1 MRVSKRASAVAAIA
15 AVALVAAGCGGG
27 DDTEENSGNADKT
40 ANGAITIDGTQPAN
54 PLLPS
59 ATSETGGGDVLDFMW
74 TGLINYP
81 AGGGDPV
88 NAVAEDIGTTDAQTY
103 TVKIK
108 KGIKFHDGTEV
119 KAKNFVDAWNFTAYS
134 ENGQQQASFFSD
146 IDGYEAVHTE
156 DPDGEEGPQKAP
168 KPTTDKMSGLAVV
181 DDYTFT
187 VKLAAPNSIFPVK
200 LGYSAYFPM
209 PDSFFAAADKNEWG
223 KKPVGNGPVKF
234 VSWTDNVEIKLT
246 RFDDYTLDD
255 KVKIKDV
262 TVKLYQEDTAAYAEL
277 VANQLDFQ
285 QQVPSSSLAGE
296 KWKADLGARGLT
308 VDIPVMQII
317 AFPIYDKRYQ
327 NKDLRRAV
335 SLSIN
340 REEIAS
346 KIFFNTRKPATSWAA
361 PGTLGAT
368 GFDCTT
374 CKYDPEAAKAALQA
388 AGGFEGEMVIYYN
401 ADASH
406 KDWVEAA
413 ANSVATTLGIKVRA
427 EGMPTFAVFRQ
438 NIDGK
443 KMTGPYRAGW
453 QADYPNGE
461 NWLGPL
467 YVTGASSNDG
477 SYSNPQVDALYQEGS
492 RLADEK
498 AAEAKFAE
506 AIKIVDAE
514 VPSIPIVSV
523 TQQSGISN
531 RIAPSVKTNWV
542 GSIDLS
548 TVELV

>member
-27 DDTEENSGNADKT
+27 DDDETSGNSDKT
-40 ANGAITIDGTQPAN
+40 ANGAITIEGTQPAN

-59 ATSETGGGDVLDFMW
+59 NTSETGGGDLLDFMW

-88 NAVAEDIGTTDAQTY
+88 NAVAESIDTTDSQNY

-108 KGIKFHDGTEV
+108 KGTKFHDGTEV
-119 KAKNFVDAWNFTAYS
+119 KAKSFVDAWNFTANS
-134 ENGQQQASFFSD
+134 ANGQQQASFFSD
-146 IDGYEAVHTE
+146 IEGYADVHSE

-168 KPTTDKMSGLAVV
+168 APKAQTMSGLAVV

-187 VKLAAPNSIFPVK
+187 IKLSAPFSIFPVK
-200 LGYSAYFPM
+200 LGYSAYYPL
-209 PDSFFAAADKNEWG
+209 PESFFAAADKNEWG

-234 VSWTDNVEIKLT
+234 VSWTDNVEVKFT

-262 TVKLYQEDTAAYAEL
+262 TVKLYQEDTAAYADL
-277 VANQLDFQ
+277 IANNLDFQ
-285 QQVPSSSLAGE
+285 QQVPVSALAGE
-296 KWKADLGARGLT
+296 KWKADLGNRAMT
-308 VDIPVMQII
+308 VDIPVQQII

-335 SLSIN
+335 SLAIN

-361 PGTLGAT
+361 PGTPGAD
-368 GFDCTT
+368 GFECTN
-374 CKYDPEAAKAALQA
+374 CKFDPEGAKAALQA
-388 AGGFEGEMVIYYN
+388 AGGFQGEMVLFYN

-406 KDWVEAA
+406 KEWMEAV

-427 EGMPTFAVFRQ
+427 LGMPTFAVFRQ
-438 NIDGK
+438 NIDGH

-461 NWLGPL
+461 NWVGPL
-467 YVTGASSNDG
+467 YVTGGSSNDG
-477 SYSNPQVDALYQEGS
+477 LYSNPEVDRLYKEGS
-492 RLADEK
+492 TAPDE
-498 AAEAKFAE
+498 AAAAAKFAE

-514 VPSIPIVSV
+514 MPSIPIVSV

-531 RIAPSVKTNWV
+531 KVTGVKTNWV

>member
-27 DDTEENSGNADKT
+27 DDEESTGNSDKT

-59 ATSETGGGDVLDFMW
+59 ATSETGGGDILDFMW

-81 AGGGDPV
+81 PGGGAPV
-88 NAVAEDIGTTDAQTY
+88 NAVAESIETSDAQTY

-108 KGIKFHDGTEV
+108 KAVKFHDGTEV
-119 KAKNFVDAWNFTAYS
+119 KAKNFVDAWNFTANS
-134 ENGQQQASFFSD
+134 DNGQQQASFFSD
-146 IDGYEAVHTE
+146 IEGYADVHTE

-168 KPTTDKMSGLAVV
+168 PPKSPTMSGLAVV

-187 VKLAAPNSIFPVK
+187 IKLAAANSIFPVK
-200 LGYSAYFPM
+200 LGYSAYYPM
-209 PDSFFAAADKNEWG
+209 PDSFFAATDKNEWG

-262 TVKLYQEDTAAYAEL
+262 TVKLYQDDTAAYADL
-277 VANQLDFQ
+277 LANNLDFQ
-285 QQVPSSSLAGE
+285 QQVPASSLAGE
-296 KWKADLGARGLT
+296 KWKTDLGTRALT

-317 AFPIYDKRYQ
+317 AFPIYDKRFQ

-346 KIFFNTRKPATSWAA
+346 KIFFNTRKAATGWVA
-361 PGTLGAT
+361 PGIPGA
-368 GFDCTT
+368 DQYPCTT
-374 CKYDPEAAKAALQA
+374 CKFDPDGAKAALQA
-388 AGGFEGEMVIYYN
+388 AGGFQGEMVLYYN

-406 KDWVEAA
+406 KEWMEAA
-413 ANSVATTLGIKVRA
+413 ANSVASTLGITVRA

-438 NIDGK
+438 NIDAH

-453 QADYPNGE
+453 QADYPDPE

-477 SYSNPQVDALYQEGS
+477 LYSNPQVDALYQEGS
-492 RLADEK
+492 RMADAN
-498 AAEAKFAE
+498 AAHAKFAE
-506 AIKIVDAE
+506 SMKIVDDE

-523 TQQSGISN
+523 TQQAGVSN
-531 RIAPSVKTNWV
+531 RVTGVKTNWV